1 MNGPTMRRRGE
12 GSARRTWNPFPRSR
26 VGATITS
33 SGSPPIAPPS
43 LLGHGRRWTRA
54 PQRRACGR
62 SGDGRQAALAQR
74 LVHGLDLRRGK
85 LVEVALDVV
94 QLPAQRS
101 DAGLLVL
108 GGLALVA
115 QQRSVELIGVL
126 ADALLAGDGAAL
138 LGGDDLPPHLFQ
150 LLAHGSEAGRQ
161 RVALG
166 ELAGPLRGALLRGVD
181 PVDQRAH
188 VAEQGD
194 HLERRIVVLA
204 AIVRRVRRSP
214 IE

>member
-43 LLGHGRRWTRA
+43 LLRHGRRRTRA
-54 PQRRACGR
+54 PQRRGCGR

-74 LVHGLDLRRGK
+74 
-85 LVEVALDVV
+85 VV

-101 DAGLLVL
+101 DARLLVL

-150 LLAHGSEAGRQ
+150 LLAHRREAGRQ

-166 ELAGPLRGALLRGVD
+166 ELAGPLRRALLCGVD
-181 PVDQRAH
+181 
-188 VAEQGD
+188 
-194 HLERRIVVLA
+194 
-204 AIVRRVRRSP
+204 
-214 IE
+214 